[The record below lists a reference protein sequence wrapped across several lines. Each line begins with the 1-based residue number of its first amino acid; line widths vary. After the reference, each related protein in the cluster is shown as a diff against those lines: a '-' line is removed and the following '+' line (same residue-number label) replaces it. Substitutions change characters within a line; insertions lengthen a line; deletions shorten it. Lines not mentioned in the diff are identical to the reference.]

1 VDNLTHTLCGFALAR
16 AGGDRLGPGATATLV
31 VAANFP
37 DCDVVGIP
45 LGFGP
50 AWFLCHH
57 RGLTHSV
64 LGLTVEAVLLGV
76 VAALIA
82 RAAGLSASTAASAPR
97 LIGAAALGLAS
108 HLALDS
114 LNTYGVRPW
123 LPFDGTWYYGD
134 VAFIVD
140 PWMWLG
146 FGAAIVL
153 GVQPPPATPPDEP
166 EGKAE
171 AALAAGE
178 RLAASGQGE
187 AARDAA
193 LDALEALKD
202 PGRLARREG
211 RWRAQLA
218 SAVVRWNHV
227 GLVAAGAAIIVAQRA
242 APKVV
247 ALPWTALAALV
258 VVARERGWT
267 SARPRTAAL
276 SALGAVALYL
286 VVLGALGRMAVGQ
299 AHTVVEGARE
309 LHDGV
314 RDGPVVDASC
324 APAPAFPWRFVA
336 IVGDARRLHR
346 VEVDLRAGTAVRT
359 AMMERHLADPAEE
372 ERRLALAETVD
383 PDAVRAW
390 KLFARQPFVARD
402 PENKGLLL
410 GDGRFGLV
418 ARRSW
423 VNLFVPQD

>member
-1 VDNLTHTLCGFALAR
+1 MDNITHTLCGFALAR

-64 LGLTVEAVLLGV
+64 LGLAVEAVLLGV

-82 RAAGLSASTAASAPR
+82 RAAGRAASASR
-97 LIGAAALGLAS
+97 LSCAAALGLAS

-153 GVQPPPATPPDEP
+153 GVQPPPEPQAEEP
-166 EGKAE
+166 EAKAE

-227 GLVAAGAAIIVAQRA
+227 GLVAAGASIILAQRA

-247 ALPWTALAALV
+247 ALPWTALAVLV

-286 VVLGALGRMAVGQ
+286 AVLGALGRMGVGQ

-309 LHDGV
+309 VRDGV
-314 RDGPVVDASC
+314 RDGPVVDTSC
-324 APAPAFPWRFVA
+324 SPAPAFPWRFVA

-346 VEVDLRAGTAVRT
+346 VEVDLWAGTATRT
-359 AMMERHLADPAEE
+359 AMMDRHLPDPTEE
-372 ERRLALAETVD
+372 QRRLALAEARD

>member
-1 VDNLTHTLCGFALAR
+1 MDNITHTLCGFALAR
-16 AGGDRLGPGATATLV
+16 AGGDRLGPGATAVLV
-31 VAANFP
+31 IAANFP

-45 LGFGP
+45 LGLGP

-57 RGLTHSV
+57 RGITHAV
-64 LGLTVEAVLLGV
+64 LGLAVEAVLLGV

-82 RAAGLSASTAASAPR
+82 RAAGRTASAGR
-97 LIGAAALGLAS
+97 LIAAAALGLAS

-153 GVQPPPATPPDEP
+153 GVQPPPRAPDEGAAEP
-166 EGKAE
+166 ETKAE
-171 AALAAGE
+171 AALRAGE
-178 RLAASGQGE
+178 ALAASGRGE

-193 LDALEALKD
+193 LDALEALQD
-202 PGRLARREG
+202 PGRRTRLER

-227 GLVAAGAAIIVAQRA
+227 GLVVAGAAIILAQRA

-267 SARPRTAAL
+267 AARPRTAAL
-276 SALGAVALYL
+276 GALGAVALYL
-286 VVLGALGRMAVGQ
+286 LVLGALGRMAVGQ
-299 AHTVVEGARE
+299 ALTVVEGAHE
-309 LHDGV
+309 A
-314 RDGPVVDASC
+314 RDGVVDASC

-346 VEVDLRAGTAVRT
+346 VEVDLQAGTATRT
-359 AMMERHLADPAEE
+359 ATLDRHLPDLLDER
-372 ERRLALAETVD
+372 RRLALAEATD
-383 PDAVRAW
+383 PETVRAW
-390 KLFARQPFVARD
+390 KLFARQPFVAFD
-402 PENKGLLL
+402 PDGQGILL
-410 GDGRFGLV
+410 GDGRFGF
-418 ARRSW
+418 APRRTW
-423 VNLFVPQD
+423 VNLLVRQD